1 MVNVTSTQIQEINW
15 GNFRAK
21 FNGKEQSTFQWLC
34 YLLFCE
40 EYNQPLGVSRYE
52 NHAGIESN
60 PIIVGEEVIGWQA
73 KFYDTPMSKH
83 KPDLIAS
90 INTAKTRHPNL
101 TTLVFYTNIDFGQ
114 DAKKTDPP
122 YKVAVEKHAK
132 DKGVFI
138 IWKGQW
144 FFETP
149 FVAKTHAVIAKHFF
163 GSDKS
168 IIELIQELN
177 GHSSLVLKPI
187 QSGIR
192 FAGKELKIDRSAIT
206 ATLLSNFSDGVPVIL
221 SGEGGVGKTAV
232 IKDLYSTIGGKIPLF
247 IFKATQ
253 FNNAVDADSLVK
265 RYGDFKI
272 SELAAAYPDVTE
284 KCIVIDSAEKLS
296 DIEDKEVFNAFLNI
310 FLQYKWKLIFTTRHS
325 YLDYLRNMLVT
336 MFGLTFQTQDI
347 EKISQLELTGL
358 AQIYGFTLPTDTR
371 LQELIRNPFYLNEYL
386 QNYDDI
392 KKNFTYTDF
401 KHTLWDKKIADT
413 SFTKDRTHVRREEC
427 FISLAQQRAN
437 EGNFF
442 VKGDGL
448 DQVILQKLIDEE
460 IVGYEKDTRGYFIT
474 HDIYEE
480 WALEKLIESA
490 FRLHGESES
499 FYKELGSSL
508 PVRRAFRHWLT
519 DKLFTDKAVVKSL
532 VQASISNDAVES
544 HWRDE
549 VLVSVLLSEHSKDLL
564 ELFEEQMLAD
574 DAKLL
579 VRMTFLLRIA
589 CKEIDELAMR
599 NLGIKRTTGLS
610 IETLFTK
617 PKGSGWDYIIDF
629 IHRNKEKLGFKNSN
643 AILALL
649 EDWNAKSK
657 SGATTRSASLMALF
671 YYDSLTEH
679 GGFGYRTRDELGKK
693 VVKVILSGSH
703 ELKQE
708 LTAIIDEVVAQGKPN
723 HREKYYELSRAML
736 SSIIESMEV
745 AQAIPDKVIALAKV
759 IWLDSGDD
767 NDDYR
772 GHSMEVDHDFG
783 LVMMQQEYYPPSPYK
798 TPTLM
803 LLRTSTDQTID
814 FILWLTNRT
823 AETYAKSSLGT
834 NEVEQV
840 EVFVDDAQPRTQY
853 LSMRLWEMYR
863 ATHVAPSV
871 LESVHMALEKWLF
884 EIAKTSTAEE
894 LEKRCIYL
902 FKNTK
907 SSSITALIVSI
918 ILAHPFKLFNV
929 AAMIFR
935 TKEFFIYDT
944 DRYVKDRAHKSM
956 LVGLRDNYPQR
967 DYLEEVYQDERISAC
982 DEKHRETTLENVAWY
997 YQFYKNDQ
1005 ETDEQATKRLDVIW
1019 KILDDYYALLPDPS
1033 RETNADKTWRLYLG
1047 RIDKRKM
1054 KPKQEVINGQPV
1066 IAFESDIDP
1075 ALRKYSEDS
1084 QKKNDDAMVYAPL
1097 TAWALLR
1104 WRGKVDEYKK
1114 YESYENDPLVA
1125 LQELKKLL
1133 QVLKAGNEEM
1143 GLFYRATHVY
1153 VCGVL
1158 VRDFK
1163 EKLNK
1168 KDFDFCESI
1177 LIDHA
1182 SLPIK
1187 EDYRYSI
1194 GDGIEASIG
1203 SLPYLF
1209 TSTSDKATIKKL
1221 LLFLLF
1227 DDFPIGMGGERL
1239 KDFPASII
1247 LYHFWKNNADD
1258 AHSIFLGFLLLKP
1271 IYEQLIDE
1279 VRQANFKKNVY
1290 EHTKRQVFKLLDKRY
1305 KNEIDRVLANT
1316 ITYAELTNVETT
1328 ELEILYTAFQLLP
1341 PQTQH
1346 KDHQAFL
1353 KIVLPL
1359 FAQKLSDEE
1368 RNGYMLSHGF
1378 LTKFARFVLNASED
1392 EIIGYIQPFVENFDQ
1407 FEYMAD
1413 LFSNFVTVEDEI
1425 HQYEQ
1430 FWFVWQLF
1438 YDSVVKMSKKERQPH
1453 ESNGIIH
1460 NYLLAWPYW
1469 KKSAKQWSSLKVR
1482 EKAFFR
1488 KAATD
1493 MGHHP
1498 AVLYSI
1504 SKFLNEIGTGFLS
1517 DGIVWLSDMLE
1528 KNPNL
1533 SSTKLEV
1540 NTVFYMENVVRNYAL
1555 LNRGKIKSNPAIK
1568 KRMIAILDF
1577 LIEKASVTAYLVRE
1591 DIL

>member
-1 MVNVTSTQIQEINW
+1 MTTDKLQEPNW
-15 GNFRAK
+15 NNFKAK
-21 FNGKEQSTFQWLC
+21 FDKKEQATFQWLC

-40 EYNQPLGVSRYE
+40 EYNQQLGIARYE
-52 NHAGIESN
+52 NHAGIETD
-60 PIIVGEEVIGWQA
+60 PIKVGKEVVGWQA
-73 KFYDTPMSKH
+73 KFYGNELYKH
-83 KPDLIAS
+83 KKELIAS
-90 INTAKTRHPNL
+90 IDTAKTRHPDL
-101 TTLVFYTNIDFGQ
+101 TQIVFYLNQDFGQ
-114 DAKKTDPP
+114 HKKKTNPQYKIDIEEHAKKN
-122 YKVAVEKHAK
+122 
-132 DKGVFI
+132 GVSI
-138 IWKGQW
+138 IWKGAW
-144 FFETP
+144 FFESP
-149 FVAKTHAVIAKHFF
+149 FVVKKNAVIAEHFF
-163 GSDKS
+163 SLGKS
-168 IIELIQELN
+168 VIDLIQELN
-177 GHSSLVLKPI
+177 DHSSIVLNPI
-187 QSGIR
+187 QSKIG
-192 FAGKELKIDRSAIT
+192 FGGKELKIDRSRIT
-206 ATLLSNFSDGVPVIL
+206 LTLVQSLKNSIPEIL

-232 IKDLYSTIGGKIPLF
+232 IKDLYSSVGGKVPLF
-247 IFKATQ
+247 VFKAIQ
-253 FNNAVDADSLVK
+253 FNNKTDIDSLVK
-265 RYGDFKI
+265 SYGDFKI
-272 SELAAAYPDVTE
+272 SDLAGAYRDVAE

-310 FLQYKWKLIFTTRHS
+310 FLQHKWKLIFTTRHS

-336 MFGLTFQTQDI
+336 MFGLTFQTQNI
-347 EKISQLELTGL
+347 EKISQLELASL
-358 AQIYGFTLPTDTR
+358 AQTYGFTLPNDAR

-392 KKNFTYTDF
+392 KKDFTYTEF
-401 KHTLWDKKIADT
+401 KNALWDKKIADT

-448 DQVILQKLIDEE
+448 DPAILQKLIDEE
-460 IVGYEKDTRGYFIT
+460 IVGYEKDARGYFIT

-480 WALEKLIESA
+480 WALEKFIESR
-490 FRLHGESES
+490 FRLHGESEN

-519 DKLFTDKAVVKSL
+519 DKLLTDKSVIKSL
-532 VQASISNDAVES
+532 VEASISNAALES

-549 VLVSVLLSEHSKDLL
+549 VLVSVLLSEYSKDLL

-579 VRMTFLLRIA
+579 VRMSFLLRIA

-617 PKGSGWDYIIDF
+617 PKGSGWNYIIDF
-629 IHRNKEKLGFKNSN
+629 IYRNKEKIGLKNIN
-643 AILALL
+643 TILAVL
-649 EDWNAKSK
+649 EDWNTKNKRGS
-657 SGATTRSASLMALF
+657 TTKSASLMALF
-671 YYDSLTEH
+671 YYDSFTEH
-679 GGFGYRTRDELGKK
+679 GGFGYRTRDDLAKK
-693 VVKVILSGSH
+693 LIKVILGGSH
-703 ELKQE
+703 EIKKE
-708 LTAIIDEVVAQGKPN
+708 LSVIVDEVVAQGRPN
-723 HREKYYELSRAML
+723 HRDRYYELSREML
-736 SSIIESMEV
+736 SSIIESSEV
-745 AQAIPDKVIALAKV
+745 AQAIPEKLISLAKV
-759 IWLDSGDD
+759 FWLDHRDD
-767 NDDYR
+767 DFRD
-772 GHSMEVDHDFG
+772 HPIDVDQDFG
-783 LVMMQQEYYPPSPYK
+783 LKMMQQEYYPPSPYK
-798 TPTLM
+798 TPILV
-803 LLRTSTDQTID
+803 LLRTAPDQTID
-814 FILWLTNRT
+814 FILWLTNF
-823 AETYAKSSLGT
+823 AVENYVKSSLGKD
-834 NEVEQV
+834 EVEQV
-840 EVFVDDAQPRTQY
+840 EVFADDNQTRTQY

-884 EIAKTSTAEE
+884 EIAKTSTTEE
-894 LEKRCIYL
+894 LEKWCIYL
-902 FKNTK
+902 FKNTS
-907 SSSITALIVSI
+907 SSSITAIIVSV
-918 ILAHPFKLFNV
+918 ILAHPFKLFNI
-929 AAMIFR
+929 AAMIFK

-944 DRYVKDRAHKSM
+944 GRYVKDRTHKSM
-956 LVGLRDNYPQR
+956 LVGLKNNYPQR
-967 DYLEEVYQDERISAC
+967 DFLEEFYQDERISAC
-982 DEKHRETTLENVAWY
+982 DEKHRETSLENVAWY
-997 YQFYKNDQ
+997 YQFYKNEQ
-1005 ETDEQATKRLDVIW
+1005 ETDEQATKRLELIW
-1019 KILDDYYALLPDPS
+1019 KIWDDYYAKLPDPS
-1033 RETNADKTWRLYLG
+1033 QETHADKTWRLYLG
-1047 RIDKRKM
+1047 RMDKRKM
-1054 KPKQEVINGQPV
+1054 KPKQEVINGKPV
-1066 IAFESDIDP
+1066 ITFESDIDP
-1075 ALRKYSEDS
+1075 ELRKYSEDS
-1084 QKKNDDAMVYAPL
+1084 QKRNDDAMAYAPL
-1097 TAWALLR
+1097 TAWAQLR

-1114 YESYENDPLVA
+1114 YESYENDPLIA
-1125 LQELKKLL
+1125 LQELKKLIR
-1133 QVLKAGNEEM
+1133 VLKDGNEEM
-1143 GLFYRATHVY
+1143 SLLYRATHVY
-1153 VCGVL
+1153 VCAVL

-1168 KDFDFCESI
+1168 KDFEFCEKI

-1187 EDYRYSI
+1187 DEYRYSI

-1209 TSTSDKATIKKL
+1209 ISTSDKATIKKL

-1239 KDFPASII
+1239 KDFPAAII
-1247 LYHFWKNNADD
+1247 LYHFWKNDAAD

-1279 VRQANFKKNVY
+1279 VRQENFKKNVY
-1290 EHTKRQVFKLLDKRY
+1290 QHTKKQVFKLLDKRY
-1305 KNEIDRVLANT
+1305 KKEIDKVLTNT
-1316 ITYAELTNVETT
+1316 ITYAELTNVDTI

-1341 PQTQH
+1341 PQTQQ

-1378 LTKFARFVLNASED
+1378 LLKFARFVLNASED

-1413 LFSNFVTVEDEI
+1413 LFSNFVTIEDEI

-1430 FWFVWQLF
+1430 FWVVWQLF
-1438 YDSVVKMSKKERQPH
+1438 YDSVVKMSKKGRQPH
-1453 ESNGIIH
+1453 EANEIIH

-1469 KKSAKQWSSLKVR
+1469 KKSTKQWSSLKVR

-1488 KAATD
+1488 KATAD

-1498 AVLYSI
+1498 AILYSI

-1533 SSTKLEV
+1533 SSSKLEV

-1555 LNRGKIKSNPAIK
+1555 LNRGKIKSNPATK
-1568 KRMIAILDF
+1568 KRMITILDF

>member
-1 MVNVTSTQIQEINW
+1 MTNDENTQIQEIIW

-40 EYNQPLGVSRYE
+40 EYNQPLGISRYE
-52 NHAGIESN
+52 NHAGIESD

-83 KPDLIAS
+83 KSDLIAS
-90 INTAKTRHPNL
+90 IDTAKTRHPNL
-101 TTLVFYTNIDFGQ
+101 TMLVFYTNLDFGQ
-114 DAKKTDPP
+114 DPKKTDPQ
-122 YKVAVEKHAK
+122 YKIAVEKHAK
-132 DKGVFI
+132 DKGVSI
-138 IWKGQW
+138 IWKGKW

-149 FVAKTHAVIAKHFF
+149 FVVKTHAVIAKHFF
-163 GSDKS
+163 SLGKS
-168 IIELIQELN
+168 IKDLVLELEK
-177 GHSSLVLKPI
+177 HSSLVLSPI
-187 QSGIR
+187 HSGIS
-192 FAGKELKIDRSAIT
+192 FSGKELKIDRTSIT
-206 ATLLSNFSDGVPVIL
+206 AALSKNLSDGVPLIL
-221 SGEGGVGKTAV
+221 SGDGGVGKTAV
-232 IKDLYSTIGGKIPLF
+232 VKDLYSIIGGKIPLF

-253 FNNAVDADSLVK
+253 FNNAADADSLVK
-265 RYGDFKI
+265 RYGDFQI
-272 SELAAAYPDVTE
+272 SDLAAAYPDVTE

-296 DIEDKEVFNAFLNI
+296 DIKDKEVFNSFLKP
-310 FLQYKWKLIFTTRHS
+310 FLQHKWKLIFTTRHS
-325 YLDYLRNMLVT
+325 YLDDLRVLLVRV
-336 MFGLTFQTQDI
+336 FGLTFQTQNI
-347 EKISQLELTGL
+347 EKISQQELASL
-358 AQIYGFTLPTDTR
+358 AQKYGFTLPTDAR

-392 KKNFTYTDF
+392 KKDFTYTDF
-401 KHTLWDKKIADT
+401 KNTLWDIKIADN

-448 DQVILQKLIDEE
+448 DPVILQKLIDEE
-460 IVGYEKDTRGYFIT
+460 IVGYEKETRGYFIT

-480 WALEKLIESA
+480 WALEKFIESE
-490 FRLHGESES
+490 FRLHGESEN
-499 FYKELGSSL
+499 FYKGLGSSL

-519 DKLFTDKAVVKSL
+519 DKLFTDKASVKSL
-532 VQASISNDAVES
+532 VEASISNTAIQS
-544 HWRDE
+544 YWRDE

-589 CKEIDELAMR
+589 CKEIDELAMKS
-599 NLGIKRTTGLS
+599 LGIKRTAGLS

-629 IHRNKEKLGFKNSN
+629 IYRNKEKIGLKNIN
-643 AILALL
+643 TILALL
-649 EDWNAKSK
+649 EDWNTKNK
-657 SGATTRSASLMALF
+657 SGTTTRSAGLMAVF
-671 YYDSLTEH
+671 YYDGLTEH
-679 GGFGYRTRDELGKK
+679 GGFGYRTRDELAKK
-693 VVKVILSGSH
+693 LIKVILSGSH
-703 ELKQE
+703 EIKQE
-708 LTAIIDEVVAQGKPN
+708 LSVIIDEVVTDGNPN
-723 HREKYYELSRAML
+723 HRDKYYELSKEML
-736 SSIIESMEV
+736 SSIIESSEV
-745 AQAIPDKVIALAKV
+745 AQAIPEKLISLAKV
-759 IWLDSGDD
+759 FWLDHRGDD
-767 NDDYR
+767 DDFR
-772 GHSMEVDHDFG
+772 GHPIDVDRDFG
-783 LVMMQQEYYPPSPYK
+783 LKMMQQEYYPPSPYK
-798 TPTLM
+798 TPTLV
-803 LLRTSTDQTID
+803 LLRTSPDLTID
-814 FILWLTNRT
+814 FILWLTNF
-823 AETYAKSSLGT
+823 AVENYVKSPLSK

-840 EVFVDDAQPRTQY
+840 EIFADDNQVRTQY
-853 LSMRLWEMYR
+853 LSMRLWEIYR

-894 LEKRCIYL
+894 LEKWCIYL
-902 FKNTK
+902 FKNTR
-907 SSSITALIVSI
+907 SSSITAIIVSV
-918 ILAHPFKLFNV
+918 ILAYPFKLFNI

-944 DRYVKDRAHKSM
+944 GRYVKDQTHKSM
-956 LVGLRDNYPQR
+956 LVGLKNNYPQR
-967 DYLEEVYQDERISAC
+967 DYLEEFYQDERISAC
-982 DEKHRETTLENVAWY
+982 DEKHRGTSLENIAWY

-1005 ETDEQATKRLDVIW
+1005 ETDEQATKRLDLIW
-1019 KILDDYYALLPDPS
+1019 KIWDDYYAQLPIPS
-1033 RETNADKTWRLYLG
+1033 KETAADKTWRLYLG
-1047 RIDKRKM
+1047 RMDKRKM

-1075 ALRKYSEDS
+1075 ELRKYSEDA
-1084 QKKNDDAMVYAPL
+1084 QKKNNNAMAYAPL
-1097 TAWALLR
+1097 TAWAQLR

-1133 QVLKAGNEEM
+1133 QVLKTGNDEM
-1143 GLFYRATHVY
+1143 SLFYRATHVY

-1168 KDFDFCESI
+1168 KDFDFCENI

-1187 EDYRYSI
+1187 DDYRYSI

-1209 TSTSDKATIKKL
+1209 PVSSDKATIKKL

-1247 LYHFWKNNADD
+1247 LYHFWKNDAAD

-1279 VRQANFKKNVY
+1279 VRQANFKKHVY
-1290 EHTKRQVFKLLDKRY
+1290 EHTKKQVFKLLDKRY
-1305 KNEIDRVLANT
+1305 KKEIGRVLKNT
-1316 ITYAELTNVETT
+1316 ITYAELTNIETT

-1346 KDHQAFL
+1346 PDHQAFL
-1353 KIVLPL
+1353 KLVLPL

-1368 RNGYMLSHGF
+1368 KNGYMLSHGF
-1378 LTKFARFVLNASED
+1378 LSKFARFVLNASD
-1392 EIIGYIQPFVENFDQ
+1392 KEINAYIQPFVNNFDK

-1430 FWFVWQLF
+1430 FWTVWQLF

-1453 ESNGIIH
+1453 EANSIIH

-1469 KKSAKQWSSLKVR
+1469 KKSAKQWGSLKDR

-1488 KAATD
+1488 KSATD

-1533 SSTKLEV
+1533 SSSKLEV
-1540 NTVFYMENVVRNYAL
+1540 NTVFYMENVLRNYAL

-1568 KRMIAILDF
+1568 KRMITILDF